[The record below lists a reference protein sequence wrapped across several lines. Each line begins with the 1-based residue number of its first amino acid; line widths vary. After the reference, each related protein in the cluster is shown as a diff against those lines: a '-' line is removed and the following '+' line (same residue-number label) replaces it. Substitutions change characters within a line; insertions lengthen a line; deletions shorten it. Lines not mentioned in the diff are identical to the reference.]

1 MSSVLYQSFNSNGV
15 PALRNELNVL
25 RNQIADA
32 RKDISF
38 LVKALEAISPELADE
53 FKRVKDQDILA
64 QNTPVVATPTAVSNI
79 SRRGGVR

>member
-15 PALRNELNVL
+15 PGLRNELSTL

-38 LVKALEAISPELADE
+38 LVKAITEKAPEVLEE
-53 FKRVKDQDILA
+53 FNKLKDQDTLA
-64 QNTPVVATPTAVSNI
+64 QNTPVVQPPPAVSNI
-79 SRRGGVR
+79 SRRGVR

>member
-15 PALRNELNVL
+15 PGLRNELLTL

-32 RKDISF
+32 RKEISF
-38 LVKALEAISPELADE
+38 LIKALNEKAPEVLEE
-53 FKRVKDQDILA
+53 FNKLKDQDTLA
-64 QNTPVVATPTAVSNI
+64 QNTPVVAPPSAVSNI